1 MGDFSF
7 VFDISIL
14 ATSCYSRAINVSLTP
29 ELERWIEAKVKSG
42 LYQTNSKVVREALRA
57 MREREEK
64 IAAIREK
71 LDEAEADIQAGRVV
85 PAEQLFDFIKSEVE
99 RHKQKV

>member
-1 MGDFSF
+1 M
-7 VFDISIL
+7 
-14 ATSCYSRAINVSLTP
+14 NVSLTP